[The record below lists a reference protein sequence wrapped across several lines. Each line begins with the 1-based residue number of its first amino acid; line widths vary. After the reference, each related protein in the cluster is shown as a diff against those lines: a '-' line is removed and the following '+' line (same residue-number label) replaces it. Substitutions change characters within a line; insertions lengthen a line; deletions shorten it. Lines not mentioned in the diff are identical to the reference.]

1 MSREIAPSSRTTS
14 PRASGRAPVAPD
26 ERGEGWVKPGHG
38 HGLLRPFRTGQVDV
52 ERGNTALRQV
62 RQMAKAKS
70 PEITAKLIDIAL
82 HDQDTR
88 VAVVACQT
96 VLTWAHG
103 RPENLKPDDGEPRAT
118 IDLSKLT
125 DCELKVLVK
134 LVDSGRLGSAL
145 PEPGGGDD
153 VQIDGAVVTTTGNG

>member
-1 MSREIAPSSRTTS
+1 MSQKIAPPGLTTS
-14 PRASGRAPVAPD
+14 PRASGRAPVASA
-26 ERGEGWVKPGHG
+26 EQGEGWVKPGHG

-103 RPENLKPDDGEPRAT
+103 RPENLKPDDGEPRAKL
-118 IDLSKLT
+118 DLSKLT
-125 DCELKVLVK
+125 PGELKVLLK
-134 LVDSGRLGSAL
+134 LVDSPRFAAA

-153 VQIDGAVVTTTGNG
+153 VQIDGALVTATGNG